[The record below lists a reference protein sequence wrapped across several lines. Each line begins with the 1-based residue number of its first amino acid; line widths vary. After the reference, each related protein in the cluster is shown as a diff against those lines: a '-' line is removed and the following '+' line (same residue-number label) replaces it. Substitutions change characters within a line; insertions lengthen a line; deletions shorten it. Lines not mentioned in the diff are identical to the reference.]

1 MLITVNN
8 NKVNYTTPANVSD
21 GINFLN
27 STFKKVAS
35 FHYTAKTA
43 FSNEFHYSATADI
56 SDRLVFSHIYGTFT
70 KDITKKILYYAIH
83 CNLYSKSFGG
93 THNNIA
99 VSCNPN
105 NSVDYFDVVF
115 IQHAPVNAMLE
126 VWIKTFNTIKTF
138 GNYDTVVD
146 YYQDIYVL
154 WHYLTLPIFG
164 ITYIIAP

>member
-1 MLITVNN
+1 MSITVNN
-8 NKVNYTTPANVSD
+8 NNFQYQSELVTPVD

-27 STFKKVAS
+27 STFKKVQS
-35 FHYTAKTA
+35 FHHTAKTA
-43 FSNEFHYSATADI
+43 FNNEFCYSATADI

-83 CNLYSKSFGG
+83 CNLYSNSFGA
-93 THNNIA
+93 TQNNIA
-99 VSCNPN
+99 VPCNPN

-115 IQHAPVNAMLE
+115 IQHAPVNAISR

-138 GNYDTVVD
+138 TNYNTVVD

-154 WHYLTLPIFG
+154 
-164 ITYIIAP
+164 